1 MRSLSKKQII
11 GAVLVL
17 IAMSV
22 AVFVFVTR
30 EKVREE
36 KTTPL
41 EKPSEVVVGSVEPIP
56 VQKVIGTSVQGRGIL
71 AYTYGTGSTTLMF
84 VGGIHGGYEWNSVLL
99 SYELI
104 DYLEANPE
112 SVPRNMKIIVIPSAN
127 PDGVYEVI
135 GVEGRFALTDVPE
148 KTKLGLGRFNAH
160 SVDLNRNFD
169 CKWKPESK
177 WRGNTVSAGTAPF
190 SEPESQAIRDII
202 TEQQPEAVVF
212 LHSQSNAVYASEC
225 ESGILHETR
234 TVMSLYAEASGYPA
248 VDSFDAYEITGDA
261 EGWLAS
267 INIPAITVELST
279 HETTEWTRNLAG
291 IKALFAYY
299 DSK

>member
-112 SVPRNMKIIVIPSAN
+112 SVPHNMTIIVVPSAN

-267 INIPAITVELST
+267 IDIPAITVELAT
-279 HETTEWTRNLAG
+279 HTSIEWDKNFAG
-291 IKALFAYY
+291 IKALFEFFSA
-299 DSK
+299 K

>member
-148 KTKLGLGRFNAH
+148 KTKLGLGCFNAH

-291 IKALFAYY
+291 IKALFAHY